1 MDSEEK
7 DSSLGI
13 GFVKR
18 FKFWILKKQDD
29 GRVEYGQ
36 TKTISVLLI
45 RGYIYIYIESYSGGA
60 EI

>member
-36 TKTISVLLI
+36 TKTISGLLF
-45 RGYIYIYIESYSGGA
+45 RGYIYIYILY
-60 EI
+60 

>member
-18 FKFWILKKQDD
+18 FKFWILKKKITGELNMDKQ
-29 GRVEYGQ
+29 RL
-36 TKTISVLLI
+36 SVLLI
-45 RGYIYIYIESYSGGA
+45 RGFIYIYIT
-60 EI
+60 

>member
-18 FKFWILKKQDD
+18 FKFWILKKKDD

-36 TKTISVLLI
+36 TKSISVLI
-45 RGYIYIYIESYSGGA
+45 RGYIYYIY
-60 EI
+60 